1 MLDHD
6 PKMEDY
12 CIAHSEP
19 LPDFLSELW
28 KDTHEHTNQPRMLS
42 GPLQGAFL
50 RFITRLTGAKRI
62 VEVGTFTG
70 YSALCMALGLPSD
83 GELITL
89 ESDERMLDFHQ
100 KYFIGETG
108 EKIKVIYGDAKET
121 VNQLSG
127 SFDLAFIDA
136 DKKGYLYYY
145 EAILSKLKPGGLIL
159 ADNVLWSGR
168 VYNDNEESN
177 TQALKE
183 FNEKVAQDKRV
194 EPFLLYLRDGVMML
208 RKK

>member
-6 PKMEDY
+6 PKMEEY
-12 CIAHSEP
+12 CIANSES
-19 LPDFLSELW
+19 LPDFLAELW
-28 KDTHEHTNQPRMLS
+28 SETHEKTNQPRMLS

-62 VEVGTFTG
+62 LEVGTFTG

-83 GELITL
+83 GEVITL
-89 ESDERMLDFHQ
+89 ESDERMRTFHQ
-100 KYFIGETG
+100 KYFTG
-108 EKIKVIYGDAKET
+108 EYGKKVKVIYGDAKKT
-121 VNQLSG
+121 ITQLTG

-136 DKKGYLYYY
+136 DKKGYLHYY
-145 EAILSKLKPGGLIL
+145 EAILPMLKSGGLIL

-168 VYNDNEESN
+168 VYNEDDESN
-177 TQALKE
+177 TIALRE
-183 FNEKVAQDKRV
+183 FNEKVAADKRV